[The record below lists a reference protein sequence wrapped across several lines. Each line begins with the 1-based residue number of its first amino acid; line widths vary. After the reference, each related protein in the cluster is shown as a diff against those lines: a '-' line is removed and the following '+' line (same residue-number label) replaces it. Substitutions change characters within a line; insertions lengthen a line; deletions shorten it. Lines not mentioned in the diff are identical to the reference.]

1 VFGPRNGKRSWAVR
15 AAVVAGAVGA
25 LVVGAASTASAQDT
39 KPAAA
44 SSTLTYDHSWEVTL
58 NDASASKDPSTP
70 VVEFSLDINGKAT
83 IAYCTD
89 LHHPSDTNGQYN
101 EGDWKD
107 AKAKD
112 LGREQWI
119 LTNSFPNLSLTDVLA
134 NAKVDST
141 GLVGDQELTK
151 VVYSATQAALWH
163 FSDGFE
169 LSDKKTTDNHAP
181 SDTEFKDIQALY
193 SWLIGNAKTESAPPP
208 TLSFTAPGV
217 TSGAIGSKIGP
228 FTVNTTAKSLA
239 LTADN
244 GAKLVDK
251 DGNAVT
257 SLGNGGQ
264 FFVQPAKSGTTT
276 VTASGTA
283 TVPTGRV
290 FFAVKNPDGHQDI
303 ILGGSGE
310 TPVKA
315 TTTVTTNTASPTPS
329 ASASGVG
336 AGSTLPVTG
345 TSLTW
350 IIVAAVVLLGGG
362 AGLFVLSRRRRT
374 Q

>member
-15 AAVVAGAVGA
+15 TAVVAGAIGA
-25 LVVGAASTASAQDT
+25 FVIGAASTASAQDT
-39 KPAAA
+39 KPATAG
-44 SSTLTYDHSWEVTL
+44 STLTYDKSWEVTL
-58 NDASASKDPSTP
+58 NDAAATKDPATP
-70 VVEFSLDINGKAT
+70 VVEFSLNINGKPT

-89 LHHPSDTNGQYN
+89 LHHPSDTGGQYN

-119 LTNSFPNLSLTDVLA
+119 LTNSFPNVSLTDVLA
-134 NAKVDST
+134 NAKVDT
-141 GLVGDQELTK
+141 AGLVGDYEQTK

-163 FSDGFE
+163 FSDGFA
-169 LSDKKTTDNHAP
+169 LSDTKTTDKHAP
-181 SDTEFKDIQALY
+181 TDTEFKAIKALY
-193 SWLIGNAKTESAPPP
+193 TWLVGNAKTEAAPPP
-208 TLSFTAPGV
+208 TLTFTAPSV
-217 TSGAIGSKIGP
+217 TAGAVGTKIGP
-228 FTVNTTAKSLA
+228 FTVNTTAKSLT
-239 LTADN
+239 LTVDN
-244 GAKLVDK
+244 GGKLVDK

-264 FFVQPAKSGTTT
+264 FYVVPGQTGTTT
-276 VTASGTA
+276 VTAAGTG

-290 FFAVKNPDGHQDI
+290 FFAANGPAKHQDI

-315 TTTVTTNTASPTPS
+315 TTTVTTNTASPSPS
-329 ASASGVG
+329 VSASGVG

-362 AGLFVLSRRRRT
+362 AGLFVISRRRRT
-374 Q
+374 H